1 MSRIGRMP
9 VAIPANVTVTIADGN
24 VVTVKGPLGTLTETF
39 STLLTIKQEGAEL
52 IVTRPN
58 DEKETRSLHGLTRAL
73 LNNMVI
79 GVTTG
84 YSKTLEVVGVGY
96 KVAKQGKNLQLYLG
110 HSLVKGLPQEKLV
123 VAEPDGI
130 TFEVPNPNTI
140 VVKGIN
146 KQAVGQI
153 AAVIRGKRPPNPT
166 MARVS
171 STPTSTFAARP
182 VKPVNNERSGLIWLR
197 EKTAIWLALKD
208 IRESELRSPAPQS
221 APVSLYIAPMRTSA
235 LRSSTTSLASRW
247 FPLPPLKRRLKE
259 SAATRQPL
267 ASLVRPSQSAQLQK
281 VSPRSYSTVAA
292 IFTTDVYRNWLKALA
307 RAA

>member
-9 VAIPANVTVTIADGN
+9 VAVPAGVTVTIADGN

-39 STLLTIKQEGAEL
+39 AEIITIKQEGAEL

-58 DEKETRSLHGLTRAL
+58 DDKEIRSLHGLTRAL
-73 LNNMVI
+73 LNNMVV

-110 HSLVKGLPQEKLV
+110 HSLVNGLPQANLV
-123 VAEPDGI
+123 VTEPEGI

-153 AAVIRGKRPPNPT
+153 AAVIRSKRPPEPYHGKG
-166 MARVS
+166 
-171 STPTSTFAARP
+171 
-182 VKPVNNERSGLIWLR
+182 VKYSDEH
-197 EKTAIWLALKD
+197 
-208 IRESELRSPAPQS
+208 IRR
-221 APVSLYIAPMRTSA
+221 
-235 LRSSTTSLASRW
+235 
-247 FPLPPLKRRLKE
+247 
-259 SAATRQPL
+259 
-267 ASLVRPSQSAQLQK
+267 
-281 VSPRSYSTVAA
+281 
-292 IFTTDVYRNWLKALA
+292 KAGKA
-307 RAA
+307 GK